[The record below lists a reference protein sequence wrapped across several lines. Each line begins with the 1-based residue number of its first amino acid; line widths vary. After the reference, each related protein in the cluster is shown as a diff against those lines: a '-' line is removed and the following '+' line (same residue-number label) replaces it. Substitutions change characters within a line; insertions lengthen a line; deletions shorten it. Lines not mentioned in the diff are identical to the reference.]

1 MALIYLTIFIAS
13 VLLSFALTWNVRN
26 IALARGW
33 VALPESRRHIHEVP
47 LPRLG
52 GVAIFFSFVTVI
64 ALLVIVSALFHFESG
79 LSPQK
84 VFYLILCGTIVF
96 GLGLYDDLRPIGPY
110 VKLAV
115 QSLAAV
121 MLFIGG
127 FRVLRLP
134 LLFGGE
140 DFGWVA
146 LPLTIIWVLLITNAF
161 NLIDGLD
168 GLAAGS
174 ALFSTLTVFIIS
186 LVSGDPLISLL
197 TVVLAGAI
205 LGFLRF
211 NFNPATI
218 FLGDSGSLFIGF
230 MLSALA
236 LAGSQK
242 APTAVAVAIP
252 VVSFGLPLVETT
264 LSVFRRWLNGQPLFS
279 ADREHIHHKLLERG
293 FSQRQVV
300 VMLYGV
306 SALCGMLSLFLLNPG
321 GATVG
326 IVLFVLGVGIWV
338 GVQHLGYHEFF
349 ELGRVA
355 HRTIEQK
362 KIIVNNLA
370 IRRAARDLARAES
383 FDDLRRVLDQAFR
396 SGDFDGYEL
405 RIDPA
410 FIEVTL
416 VKSNQSV
423 LEQHGEQLLLSWRKP
438 EREQREESSW
448 SIALE
453 LKSNSQRLGSFS
465 VFREYCDRSLLVDIN
480 LLITGFH
487 DALTEAVD
495 RLLGKAMLEL
505 QELKTASNKSLSAG
519 AMLESRD
526 QSADNVVA
534 DGV

>member
-26 IALARGW
+26 IALSRGW
-33 VALPESRRHIHEVP
+33 VAIPASRRHIHEVA

-64 ALLVIVSALFHFESG
+64 ALLVVVSTLFRFESG

-96 GLGLYDDLRPIGPY
+96 GLGLYDDLRPVNPY

-121 MLFIGG
+121 LLFIGG

-134 LLFGGE
+134 LLFGWE
-140 DFGWVA
+140 DSGWGA
-146 LPLTIIWVLLITNAF
+146 LPLTIIWVILITNAF

-174 ALFSTLTVFIIS
+174 ALFSTVTVFIIS

-242 APTAVAVAIP
+242 APTVVAVAIP

-306 SALCGMLSLFLLNPG
+306 SAFCGMLSLFLLNPG

-326 IVLFVLGVGIWV
+326 IVLFVLGAGIWI

-355 HRTIEQK
+355 HRTMEQK
-362 KIIVNNLA
+362 KIIINNLA
-370 IRRAARDLARAES
+370 IRRASRDLARVES
-383 FDDLRRVLDQAFR
+383 FDDLRRVLDHAFR
-396 SGDFDGYEL
+396 EGDFDGYEL
-405 RIDPA
+405 KIDSA
-410 FIEVTL
+410 FIGVPLAENDAVERRGEELL
-416 VKSNQSV
+416 V
-423 LEQHGEQLLLSWRKP
+423 SWRKQDG
-438 EREQREESSW
+438 EASEESTW
-448 SIALE
+448 SLALE
-453 LKSNSQRLGSFS
+453 LKSKSQRLGSFS
-465 VFREYCDRSLLVDIN
+465 VYRKYCDRSLLADIN

-487 DALTEAVD
+487 VALTEAVD
-495 RLLGKAMLEL
+495 RLLGKAMLESH
-505 QELKTASNKSLSAG
+505 EPKMASNKNLSAG

-526 QSADNVVA
+526 QGADVVVA

>member
-26 IALARGW
+26 IALSRGW
-33 VALPESRRHIHEVP
+33 VALPASSRHIHEVP

-64 ALLVIVSALFHFESG
+64 ALLVVVSALFQFESG
-79 LSPQK
+79 LSPRK
-84 VFYLILCGTIVF
+84 VFYLILCGTMVF
-96 GLGLYDDLRPIGPY
+96 GLGLYDDLRPVKPY

-134 LLFGGE
+134 LFFGWE
-140 DFGWVA
+140 DFGWA
-146 LPLTIIWVLLITNAF
+146 SLPLTIIWVLLITNAF

-174 ALFSTLTVFIIS
+174 ALFSTVTVFIIS

-242 APTAVAVAIP
+242 APTVVAVAIP

-300 VMLYGV
+300 VMLYCV
-306 SALCGMLSLFLLNPG
+306 SALLRDVEPLSALPRRRHGRDSPFRVRRG
-321 GATVG
+321 
-326 IVLFVLGVGIWV
+326 
-338 GVQHLGYHEFF
+338 HLG
-349 ELGRVA
+349 GRA
-355 HRTIEQK
+355 APRLSRILRTR
-362 KIIVNNLA
+362 A
-370 IRRAARDLARAES
+370 RRA
-383 FDDLRRVLDQAFR
+383 
-396 SGDFDGYEL
+396 
-405 RIDPA
+405 P
-410 FIEVTL
+410 
-416 VKSNQSV
+416 
-423 LEQHGEQLLLSWRKP
+423 
-438 EREQREESSW
+438 
-448 SIALE
+448 
-453 LKSNSQRLGSFS
+453 
-465 VFREYCDRSLLVDIN
+465 
-480 LLITGFH
+480 H
-487 DALTEAVD
+487 D
-495 RLLGKAMLEL
+495 
-505 QELKTASNKSLSAG
+505 
-519 AMLESRD
+519 
-526 QSADNVVA
+526 
-534 DGV
+534 